1 MEKCMLQEEE
11 VSNQEDKANEANQ
24 PIREKLIVHAE
35 KDDYSMFYYF
45 QTVSSI
51 AQGHTDH

>member
-24 PIREKLIVHAE
+24 PIREKLIVHGE
-35 KDDYSMFYYF
+35 KDDTQCFIISKL
-45 QTVSSI
+45 
-51 AQGHTDH
+51 